1 MVMGCSDAFWAMAVI
16 GSNKLK
22 NVIHVVIK
30 NGAHETVGGGMSTV
44 AVDIFMHPQT
54 VETNSWQ

>member
-1 MVMGCSDAFWAMAVI
+1 MVMGCSDAFGAMAVI
-16 GSNKLK
+16 GTNKLK

-44 AVDIFMHPQT
+44 TVDIFMHPQA
-54 VETNSWQ
+54 V